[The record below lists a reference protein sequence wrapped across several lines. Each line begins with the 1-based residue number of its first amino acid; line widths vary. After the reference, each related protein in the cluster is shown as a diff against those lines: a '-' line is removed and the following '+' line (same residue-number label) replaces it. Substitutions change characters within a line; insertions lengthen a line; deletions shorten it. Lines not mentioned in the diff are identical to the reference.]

1 MKLMSEKLHT
11 HKFICIHINAD
22 CLQDATEAESWGE
35 WREEKSKRGKWCRK
49 L

>member
-22 CLQDATEAESWGE
+22 CLQDATKAERRMK
-35 WREEKSKRGKWCRK
+35 WREK
-49 L
+49 